1 MEIKK
6 VLFDY
11 FQGLITYLDDE
22 QFFKVFEEN
31 EDLFQELNSKSLKD
45 YKITE
50 LIDAINVVKDKNWG
64 LA

>member
-45 YKITE
+45 YKIIE
-50 LIDAINVVKDKNWG
+50 LIDAINIVKR
-64 LA
+64 

>member
-6 VLFDY
+6 VLFNY

-50 LIDAINVVKDKNWG
+50 LIDAINVVKR
-64 LA
+64 

>member
-50 LIDAINVVKDKNWG
+50 LIDAINIVKR
-64 LA
+64 

>member
-50 LIDAINVVKDKNWG
+50 LIDAINAVKR
-64 LA
+64 

>member
-11 FQGLITYLDDE
+11 FQGLITYLNDE

-50 LIDAINVVKDKNWG
+50 LIDAINVVKR
-64 LA
+64 

>member
-50 LIDAINVVKDKNWG
+50 LIDAINIVKDKNWG
-64 LA
+64 

>member
-50 LIDAINVVKDKNWG
+50 LIDAINIVKDKNWG